1 MTVLLAAED
10 ARFLMRRYLGLGS
23 ASDISWSRVD
33 EFRFSST
40 VKDEV
45 KSWVGRQMYM
55 ISMISKREKE
65 KDQPFFF
72 DPILNRWDS
81 FPSLYE

>member
-1 MTVLLAAED
+1 
-10 ARFLMRRYLGLGS
+10 MRHYLGLGS
-23 ASDISWSRVD
+23 ASDISWSPME

-40 VKDEV
+40 VKDKV

-55 ISMISKREKE
+55 ISRNSKKAKE
-65 KDQPFFF
+65 EDQPFFF

-81 FPSLYE
+81 FLLAIIIII